1 MKSLIVAGVVGVA
14 ALATVRQDS
23 PSPEELTRAGELYRE
38 QCLACHQ
45 PPDLRFPADRAFL
58 NQVADTA

>member
-1 MKSLIVAGVVGVA
+1 MLLTGVA
-14 ALATVRQDS
+14 ALALVATRQQDDDLGA
-23 PSPEELTRAGELYRE
+23 EEVARAGELYRE